1 MKYIFLLTTSF
12 LVSGIVFAQS
22 NVQFS
27 VKAGLSSASMRGDA
41 VQNLGSLV
49 SQTNGIIST
58 KSRTGFYA
66 GGYVDVPLGNE
77 LSVGSGLS
85 YTQKGYGLQGD
96 LNIKG
101 LGFLGANATTQLQA
115 DYIDIP
121 LLIKLKSGGFSA
133 FAGPQ
138 VSYLNKATL
147 QTRAGVL
154 GVNLLNNNTDV
165 TSNFNRW
172 DMGVTAGVA
181 YAFTQNF
188 GVEVAYD
195 YGLSKVD
202 AGKSVSSYNQALKV
216 GLAVGF

>member
-12 LVSGIVFAQS
+12 LVTGFVFAQS

-41 VQNLGSLV
+41 VKNLGSLV

-66 GGYVDVPLGNE
+66 GGFVDVPLGNE
-77 LSVGSGLS
+77 LSVASGLS
-85 YTQKGYGLQGD
+85 YTQKGYELQGD

-101 LGFLGANATTQLQA
+101 LGFLGANASTQLQA

-121 LLIKLKSGGFSA
+121 LLIKLKSGGFRA

-147 QTRAGVL
+147 RTRAGLL
-154 GVNLLNNNTDV
+154 GINLLNNKTDV

-172 DMGVTAGVA
+172 DMGVTAGVG
-181 YAFTQNF
+181 YALTKNLS
-188 GVEVAYD
+188 VEAAYD
-195 YGLSKVD
+195 YGLTRVD
-202 AGKSVSSYNQALKV
+202 AGKSVNSYNQAFKV
-216 GLAVGF
+216 GLAIGF